1 MESLGAKIT
10 DETGAV
16 WDLRIDRQPRCAVE
30 TAGPTFLRFA
40 PRELCADKDDSGT
53 AGASDFL
60 VDQRHTVWSADA
72 DSIRLEG

>member
-1 MESLGAKIT
+1 MT

-16 WDLRIDRQPRCAVE
+16 WDLRVDRQPRCEVGM
-30 TAGPTFLRFA
+30 AGPTFRRFA
-40 PRELCADKDDSGT
+40 PRELFAGRDESGT

-72 DSIRLEG
+72 ESSRLEG